1 MQLQHARQR
10 LLDARAE
17 LAGRLERAHKHV
29 HGREEEVSPNFH
41 EQIVETSND
50 QVVQFLEQEEQQQ
63 LQQIDR
69 ALQRIDSGSYFSCSK
84 CGGAI
89 GEQRQDALPWTEF
102 CVDCA

>member
-1 MQLQHARQR
+1 MQLHHARKR
-10 LLDARAE
+10 LLDTRAE
-17 LAGRLERAHKHV
+17 LEGRLERAHKHV
-29 HGREEEVSPNFH
+29 HGREKGVSPNFH

-69 ALQRIDSGSYFSCSK
+69 ALQRIDRGNYFNCSK
-84 CGGAI
+84 CGQPI